1 MADETPLD
9 RFKSALTGASRAIS
23 GDAEADVVW
32 TSDAPVITGHTLRVP
47 MPSRSVPADQAAQ
60 VRGFADSMA
69 LRLRHHNEALH
80 ARNAPVEPSAR
91 ACYDAVETVRY
102 EAIGARDYAGM
113 RGNLDAAVN
122 VRMGGDP
129 ITRALNAKEVPVQAA
144 LALLL
149 RERLTGQE
157 APAPARGGVEMVRTW
172 IEGKAARDFDSL
184 ASVLEDQQA
193 FQKLALTML
202 QHLELTQAEQTEQDA
217 TDPDDDDG
225 DQVSEEEEDGGEGSD
240 DQQQT
245 EMASEPSQGEDEDGE
260 PQGEREGD
268 DDQPATRARTAC
280 CRCAPTG
287 RGPTFRPNSTTRPI
301 PKSSTR

>member
-129 ITRALNAKEVPVQAA
+129 ITRGSGRARPVAA
-144 LALLL
+144 RAADGAGGAG
-149 RERLTGQE
+149 TG
-157 APAPARGGVEMVRTW
+157 ARRGGNGPHLDR
-172 IEGKAARDFDSL
+172 GQGGARF
-184 ASVLEDQQA
+184 
-193 FQKLALTML
+193 
-202 QHLELTQAEQTEQDA
+202 
-217 TDPDDDDG
+217 
-225 DQVSEEEEDGGEGSD
+225 
-240 DQQQT
+240 
-245 EMASEPSQGEDEDGE
+245 
-260 PQGEREGD
+260 
-268 DDQPATRARTAC
+268 
-280 CRCAPTG
+280 
-287 RGPTFRPNSTTRPI
+287 
-301 PKSSTR
+301 